1 MSFKTTTKIRD
12 CHQGRNNESGE
23 ETQSLQITP
32 VLLFYSHFE
41 RFYQLFQNLNSVAV
55 CIFLSTLHFLTA
67 AHDFLSLRKG
77 LMSLDS
83 RKKNEPSWS
92 P

>member
-41 RFYQLFQNLNSVAV
+41 RFYESTINLNSVAV